1 VHHGTRGN
9 TISSSYNFFIT
20 PKGEQMAVAKEGGD
34 RAGEGRAYGNTMY
47 AMLDTIYAT

>member
-1 VHHGTRGN
+1 
-9 TISSSYNFFIT
+9 
-20 PKGEQMAVAKEGGD
+20 MAVAKEGGD